1 MISVPWPVI
10 TSPGVQPQE
19 GEGRLIN
26 VFPEPRDDGSGY
38 IYRRVPGAKIFS
50 VTPSVGAASG
60 SATALGVSMVAAVD
74 GAADGHA
81 TATAVSG

>member
-1 MISVPWPVI
+1 MITVPWPII

-38 IYRRVPGAKIFS
+38 IWRRVPGATVFS
-50 VTPSVGAASG
+50 VTPSAG
-60 SATALGVSMVAAVD
+60 SADGHATALGVSMVVAVE
-74 GAADGHA
+74 GEADGHA
-81 TATAVSG
+81 TATAVSV